1 MGTEEL
7 IGLSPEHVVKCC
19 QSFTQMWRGKIHPSS
34 RDLSNACQ
42 KLLSSIYFKL
52 RRLRPYIICSLDFKA
67 DFNEENELQLS
78 VYGTAISLA
87 YNGKTRLQIENTKDL
102 NSGKIDLAS
111 LLSSSNQP
119 AAQPAGIDK
128 LAPKYK
134 IKRPYNFYADSN
146 QSHHTINLTPL
157 SYIPGARI
165 EKYLGNLN
173 FFLIRETSSLREV
186 GGISGFVN
194 SFICES
200 YSIVRSHVNA
210 LGGNAVVSYFMSEFV
225 LMHSVHKNQ
234 AQCLIHIGGDAV
246 KVAYVPLQL
255 LSIPP
260 SFTMVAAKA

>member
-1 MGTEEL
+1 MFHVDKRILNFKFCINL
-7 IGLSPEHVVKCC
+7 IVHLILPLSH
-19 QSFTQMWRGKIHPSS
+19 TI
-34 RDLSNACQ
+34 
-42 KLLSSIYFKL
+42 LL
-52 RRLRPYIICSLDFKA
+52 
-67 DFNEENELQLS
+67 Q
-78 VYGTAISLA
+78 
-87 YNGKTRLQIENTKDL
+87 
-102 NSGKIDLAS
+102 
-111 LLSSSNQP
+111 
-119 AAQPAGIDK
+119 
-128 LAPKYK
+128 
-134 IKRPYNFYADSN
+134 ADSN

-234 AQCLIHIGGDAV
+234 VTILF
-246 KVAYVPLQL
+246 L
-255 LSIPP
+255 
-260 SFTMVAAKA
+260 